1 MEMKHSR
8 TQNVQGSVARISIET
23 EKAEPAR
30 EVVEAPK
37 APEAT
42 VAKRGGTMIEVY
54 SEDEALTP
62 EEEAGIRTA
71 CEAALAVEGAAGDI
85 TVLVAGP
92 DHIRQLN
99 RDFRQVDRVTDVL
112 TFPSREGEDLPG
124 SPDGYLGD
132 IMICRSRAVEQAAE
146 YGHSLSRELAFLA
159 VHGTLHILG
168 YDHMNEAE
176 EQVMRARQRTIL
188 ERIGETR

>member
-1 MEMKHSR
+1 
-8 TQNVQGSVARISIET
+8 
-23 EKAEPAR
+23 
-30 EVVEAPK
+30 
-37 APEAT
+37 
-42 VAKRGGTMIEVY
+42 MIEVY
-54 SEDEALTP
+54 SEDEELTAQ
-62 EEEAGIRTA
+62 EEAGIRTA
-71 CEAALAVEGAAGDI
+71 CETALETEGAAGDI

-99 RDFRQVDRVTDVL
+99 RDFRNVDRVTDVL
-112 TFPSREGEDLPG
+112 TFPSREGEALPG

-132 IMICRSRAVEQAAE
+132 IMICRSRALEQAAE

-176 EQVMRARQRTIL
+176 ERIMRTRQRTIL

>member
-1 MEMKHSR
+1 
-8 TQNVQGSVARISIET
+8 
-23 EKAEPAR
+23 
-30 EVVEAPK
+30 
-37 APEAT
+37 
-42 VAKRGGTMIEVY
+42 MIEVY

-71 CEAALAVEGAAGDI
+71 CETALAMEGAA
-85 TVLVAGP
+85 
-92 DHIRQLN
+92 
-99 RDFRQVDRVTDVL
+99 
-112 TFPSREGEDLPG
+112 
-124 SPDGYLGD
+124 GD

-176 EQVMRARQRTIL
+176 EQLMRARQRTIL

>member
-1 MEMKHSR
+1 
-8 TQNVQGSVARISIET
+8 
-23 EKAEPAR
+23 
-30 EVVEAPK
+30 
-37 APEAT
+37 
-42 VAKRGGTMIEVY
+42 MIEVY

-112 TFPSREGEDLPG
+112 TFPSREGEALLG
-124 SPDGYLGD
+124 TPDGYLGD
-132 IMICRSRAVEQAAE
+132 IMICRSRALEQAAE
-146 YGHSLSRELAFLA
+146 YVHSLSRELAFLA

>member
-1 MEMKHSR
+1 
-8 TQNVQGSVARISIET
+8 
-23 EKAEPAR
+23 
-30 EVVEAPK
+30 
-37 APEAT
+37 
-42 VAKRGGTMIEVY
+42 MIEVY

-62 EEEAGIRTA
+62 EEEQGVRTA
-71 CEAALAVEGAAGDI
+71 CEAALALEGAEGDI
-85 TVLVAGP
+85 TVLIAGP
-92 DHIRQLN
+92 DHIQQLN
-99 RDFRQVDRVTDVL
+99 RDFRGVDRVTDVL
-112 TFPSREGEDLPG
+112 TFPSREGTDLPG

-132 IMICRSRAVEQAAE
+132 IMICRRRAVEQAAE

-176 EQVMRARQRTIL
+176 ERIMRARQRTIL

>member
-1 MEMKHSR
+1 
-8 TQNVQGSVARISIET
+8 
-23 EKAEPAR
+23 
-30 EVVEAPK
+30 
-37 APEAT
+37 
-42 VAKRGGTMIEVY
+42 MIEVY

-62 EEEAGIRTA
+62 EEEAGIRIA
-71 CEAALAVEGAAGDI
+71 CEAALAVEGAALI
-85 TVLVAGP
+85 
-92 DHIRQLN
+92 
-99 RDFRQVDRVTDVL
+99 
-112 TFPSREGEDLPG
+112 G

-176 EQVMRARQRTIL
+176 EQVMRGRQRTIL